1 MWKSFLI
8 AGIGALAVIMA
19 PLGIDHGRALA
30 QGGPLPV
37 EVAAPVQK
45 KVIEWDEYTGRF
57 EATKRVEVRARVSGY
72 LQSVHFQDG
81 QLVGQGDLLFIIDPR
96 PFEAELAGAKAQLS
110 VAKSQLALADVE
122 LKRAENLGRT
132 QAASRALVDQRRAA
146 REQAEAGV
154 AVAEAEVREA
164 ELNVEFTQVRS
175 PITGRISNRQ
185 VDVGNLV
192 SGGTAQST
200 VLTTVVAMDPIYF
213 VFDASEADF
222 LRYSRLNIEGT
233 RVSSR
238 ERANPVYV
246 RLMDEENWDRLG
258 KMNFVDNVL
267 DPNSGTIR
275 GRAIFDNPDFFLTP
289 GVFGRLRLLGSSE
302 YEALLL
308 PDEAVLSDQ
317 SRKVVMTVDDKG
329 VVVPKPV
336 TLGPVI
342 EGLRVIRSG
351 IEPTDQVIIKG
362 LQRARPGA
370 TVKPEPGK
378 ISVRGTGS
386 PAG

>member
-8 AGIGALAVIMA
+8 AGIGAFAAIMA

-96 PFEAELAGAKAQLS
+96 PFEAELAGAKAQLA

-246 RLMDEENWDRLG
+246 RLMDEDKWDRLG

-275 GRAIFDNPDFFLTP
+275 GRAIFENPDFFLTP

-308 PDEAVLSDQ
+308 PDDAVLSDQ

-342 EGLRVIRSG
+342 NGLRVIRSG

-378 ISVRGTGS
+378 ISVRETGS

>member
-8 AGIGALAVIMA
+8 VGTGALAVLLL
-19 PLGIDHGRALA
+19 PLGVDRGQALA
-30 QGGPLPV
+30 QGGPMPV
-37 EVAAPVQK
+37 EVATPLQK
-45 KVIEWDEYTGRF
+45 KVTEWDEYTGRF
-57 EATKRVEVRARVSGY
+57 ETTKRVEVRARVSGY
-72 LQSVHFQDG
+72 LESVHFQDG
-81 QLVGQGDLLFIIDPR
+81 QLIGEGDLLFVIDPR
-96 PFEAELAGAKAQLS
+96 PFEAELAGARAQLA

-192 SGGTAQST
+192 SGGTSQST

-246 RLMDEENWDRLG
+246 RLMDEDRWERLG

-308 PDEAVLSDQ
+308 PDDAILSDQ

-329 VVVPKPV
+329 VVTPKPV
-336 TLGPVI
+336 TLGPLI
-342 EGLRVIRSG
+342 DGLRVIRAG
-351 IEPTDQVIIKG
+351 IEPTDRVVIKG
-362 LQRARPGA
+362 IQRARPGA

-378 ISVRGTGS
+378 ISVRQTGS